1 MSTREP
7 TPPDLLAP
15 DLGNEDPAVVTARL
29 EATPASEVSARE
41 LVEWLG
47 DPHEPLREL
56 ARRRL
61 RERKDLD
68 ALRLALR
75 WLDEPRVPHAAQ
87 AAYSLMERAP
97 VEDVVLAT
105 RVLDE
110 PPRPGA
116 VAWATRVAARR
127 AHPELLARSR
137 ALARHPEPSIRRAAL
152 SGLAADPSSR
162 EVLLAALEDPEAA
175 VREEV
180 LAAWERRPPARA
192 AAEAFA
198 QALVSFAPKARST
211 RERRAVATAA
221 VLLNDEALLN
231 QASRDE
237 DPSVRAVA
245 LAARARHGNLS
256 AEERAQAERD
266 EDPWIRLAVLDLASA
281 RRACVED
288 LDPSV
293 RRAALDLWVA
303 WNREPSDDDS
313 PESQDVALACAQSP
327 DPWVRARA
335 CDLLDPARAPEEL
348 HVLLRLTHDTSPM
361 ARAAAASVL
370 ESCDTLDARLDTVEA
385 ADLQPA
391 VWTWRL
397 RHADDAALQRLS
409 AALDSAA
416 STDALTAH
424 LEALTLVF
432 PDDALA
438 AAPSVA
444 RHRPTPAPK
453 RPRAPATPR
462 PRPEAHSSSRPLG
475 TTGLRVS
482 PLVLSG
488 ANLTTPEPF
497 FEARDAGVNA
507 FFWEPR
513 YTALTRFLRAQRDR
527 RNELVVVAG
536 TYHAGEAALR
546 RDVESALRR
555 LRTTS
560 LDVFLLFWVRSPERL
575 SDEDFAAL
583 ERLRAEGKVRAF
595 GFSTHL
601 RDLAR
606 EALHRAPWPV
616 VMTRHSAAHPGAEA
630 AFLPEAQARGTG
642 VLTFSTTCYGR
653 LLRPTPE
660 VTPDAV
666 LPSAVDCYRY
676 SLSQPGVSASLTA
689 PRSWSELRH
698 NLEVLARPRM
708 EPDAL
713 PAMRAHGERVRAR
726 ERELDARVR
735 RAPGGPRDALL
746 ALLEEGEG
754 V

>member
-7 TPPDLLAP
+7 TPPDRLAP

-29 EATPASEVSARE
+29 EATPAARVSARE

-61 RERKDLD
+61 RERQDLD

-87 AAYSLMERAP
+87 AAYALMERAP
-97 VEDVVLAT
+97 VEDVVLAA
-105 RVLDE
+105 RVLE
-110 PPRPGA
+110 EAPRPGA

-127 AHPELLARSR
+127 AHPALLARSR
-137 ALARHPEPSIRRAAL
+137 VLARHLEPSIRRAAL
-152 SGLAADPSSR
+152 AGLASDPDSR
-162 EVLLAALEDPEAA
+162 EVLLAALADPEEA
-175 VREEV
+175 VRAEV
-180 LAAWERRPPARA
+180 LTAWERRPPARI

-198 QALVSFAPKARST
+198 RALVAFAPHARST

-221 VLLNDEALLN
+221 ALLNDESLLEL
-231 QASRDE
+231 ASRDE
-237 DPSVRAVA
+237 DASVRAVA
-245 LAARARHGNLS
+245 LTARARNGTLR
-256 AEERAQAERD
+256 AEERAHAEGH
-266 EDPWIRLAVLDLASA
+266 EDPWLRLAVLDLSTA

-288 LDPSV
+288 PDPSV

-303 WNREPSDDDS
+303 WNRQPSDDDA
-313 PESQDVALACAQSP
+313 PEPRDVALACAQSP

-335 CDLLDPARAPEEL
+335 CDLLDPTRAPEEL
-348 HVLLRLTHDTSPM
+348 HALLRLSHDTSPM

-370 ESCDTLDARLDTVEA
+370 ESCDGLDARLDTVDA
-385 ADLQPA
+385 PDLQPA

-397 RHADDAALQRLS
+397 RHANATALQRLS

-416 STDALTAH
+416 TSDELTAH

-438 AAPSVA
+438 DAPSVA

-453 RPRAPATPR
+453 RPRTPAMPR
-462 PRPEAHSSSRPLG
+462 PRPEAHASWRPLG

-527 RNELVVVAG
+527 RDELVVVAG

-555 LRTTS
+555 LRTTC

-575 SDEDFAAL
+575 SDGDFAAL

-630 AFLPEAQARGTG
+630 ALLPEAQARGTG

-660 VTPDAV
+660 VAPDAV

-698 NLEVLARPRM
+698 NLDVLARPRM

-735 RAPGGPRDALL
+735 RAPGGPREALL